1 MPQIPEADGISL
13 CPQLQEGKEDLE
25 RMVISE
31 VGGECRRGGLK
42 QGEFYYGQMVKYHDF
57 KLLHFHGYDEED
69 ILYRLDIDPQEA
81 VNVIGQYP
89 EIAEKM
95 NDYRKKHTPNMEQIR
110 RSAESQKQNLKILMK
125 CNLDDEEERW
135 HAPECA
141 RQCPE
146 LLVQSKLLS

>member
-1 MPQIPEADGISL
+1 
-13 CPQLQEGKEDLE
+13 
-25 RMVISE
+25 
-31 VGGECRRGGLK
+31 
-42 QGEFYYGQMVKYHDF
+42 MVKYHDF